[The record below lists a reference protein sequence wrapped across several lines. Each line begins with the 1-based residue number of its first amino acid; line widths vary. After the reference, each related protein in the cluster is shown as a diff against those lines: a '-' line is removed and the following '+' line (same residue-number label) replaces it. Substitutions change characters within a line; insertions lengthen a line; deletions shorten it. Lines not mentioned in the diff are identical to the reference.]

1 MSRFAPTVGIGREVP
16 RPTTRQEADVS
27 TPETTPGLIETISD
41 HEASEALLDR
51 LEQDI
56 EINKRTLARKA
67 KLLTWAYALMLLA
80 VLAELVGKLI

>member
-1 MSRFAPTVGIGREVP
+1 MP
-16 RPTTRQEADVS
+16 
-27 TPETTPGLIETISD
+27 TPETTPGLIET
-41 HEASEALLDR
+41 ETNEALLDR

-80 VLAELVGKLI
+80 VLTELVGKLI

>member
-1 MSRFAPTVGIGREVP
+1 MP
-16 RPTTRQEADVS
+16 

-41 HEASEALLDR
+41 RETNEALLDR

-67 KLLTWAYALMLLA
+67 RLLTWAYALMLLA